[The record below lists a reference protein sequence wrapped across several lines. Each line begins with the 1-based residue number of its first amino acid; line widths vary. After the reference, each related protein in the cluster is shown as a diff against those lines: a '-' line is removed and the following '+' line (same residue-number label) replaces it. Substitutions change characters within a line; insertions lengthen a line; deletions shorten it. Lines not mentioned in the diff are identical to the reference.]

1 MSVLDILT
9 ELEDKL
15 DSEVFERLKKEAES
29 DDSISKKASHKK
41 GQENSGLRNR
51 LRSLEDAIK
60 KLGFEIDDDLESK
73 IDEFISNGSKSKGEA
88 NELMKKIDRLQAAFA
103 DKEKRE
109 IELTKRLNNQK
120 ISSEL
125 RKALRDGNT
134 VVIEDIEDL
143 IIESYLNGGKAK
155 VSETDGKIL
164 FDNNGDEIDLV
175 TEVANYKKANPG
187 RFTVKQKAGS
197 GSSGTDDKNKTKS
210 AVKISATDFN
220 AMPARERAQWAN
232 DNPDFELT

>member
-1 MSVLDILT
+1 MSVLDILS

-15 DSEVFERLKKEAES
+15 DSEIFEKLKKEAES
-29 DDSISKKASHKK
+29 DDSISRKASHKK
-41 GQENSGLRNR
+41 GQENSGLRTR
-51 LRSLEDAIK
+51 LRSLEDNLK
-60 KLGFEIDDDLESK
+60 KLGFDIGDDLESK
-73 IDEFISNGSKSKGEA
+73 IDEYIANGSKSQGEA
-88 NELMKKIDRLQAAFA
+88 NELIKKIDKLQAAFA

-120 ISSEL
+120 VSSEL
-125 RKALRDGNT
+125 RKALREGNM

-143 IIESYLNGGKAK
+143 IVDSYINSGKAK

-164 FDNNGDEIDLV
+164 FDNDGDEVDLA

-197 GSSGTDDKNKTKS
+197 GSSGTNEKDKSRGAKMSLN
-210 AVKISATDFN
+210 DFN
-220 AMPARERAQWAN
+220 AMPPIERAQWAK
-232 DNPDFELT
+232 DNPNFELT